1 MLVGFILQFQAG
13 GRMLGIQM
21 IPNNVIV
28 SEQVIMGREAWPWSA
43 NSRKGA
49 GCWASKS

>member
-1 MLVGFILQFQAG
+1 MFYHWTINTRGMFIGFILHIQAG

-28 SEQVIMGREAWPWSA
+28 SEQVIMGREA
-43 NSRKGA
+43 
-49 GCWASKS
+49 